1 MGNSVED
8 TSDSEEIAAS
18 LIDPERFGILSA
30 RHFVAIFQYLAR
42 RVGRDVAQD
51 LGAETFLVAFSARS
65 RYDLSRNNAR
75 PWLFGIAT
83 NLIRR
88 HRRSELRMLNAY
100 AKSVPA
106 ARSDDQVETLA
117 IHMDHVALLARVADA
132 FSKLDPEQRDAL
144 LLTAIEGLSYAETAE
159 ALAVPVGTVH
169 SRVARARITLR
180 DLAGYFGQEGTEA
193 SISLREVEKRS

>member
-1 MGNSVED
+1 MGGSEEGS
-8 TSDSEEIAAS
+8 SDSDEIAAS
-18 LIDPERFGILSA
+18 LINPDRFGA
-30 RHFVAIFQYLAR
+30 VAERHFGAIYQYLAR

-51 LGAETFLVAFSARS
+51 LGAETFVIAFSARN
-65 RYDLSRNNAR
+65 RYDLSRASAR

-100 AKSVPA
+100 ARSVPS
-106 ARSDDQVETLA
+106 ARLDDPVEEHST
-117 IHMDHVALLARVADA
+117 HMDHVELLARVTKA

-144 LLTAIEGLSYAETAE
+144 YLTAIEGLSYAETAE
-159 ALAVPVGTVH
+159 ALGIPVGTVH

-180 DLAGYFGQEGTEA
+180 DHAGYFGQEGTEE
-193 SISLREVEKRS
+193 SISAREG